1 MTTTISIPE
10 GTIVGR
16 MTGEKVTPVTLA
28 GSVYVE
34 APFRLG
40 PAPPGIG
47 DLCRAGVGSPRI
59 GRPGDWNHA
68 DLHINA
74 SDPHLWQ

>member
-1 MTTTISIPE
+1 MAELSKFSDLPGGQT
-10 GTIVGR
+10 GTGQDN
-16 MTGEKVTPVTLA
+16 
-28 GSVYVE
+28 VE
-34 APFRLG
+34 APFRLRLT
-40 PAPPGIG
+40 PTGIG